1 MPIKLS
7 IDHVAR
13 TANASAVGPIH
24 FEDIREHLDG
34 ERIRGGLPYREFI
47 DATRAIA
54 DLSAEDTR
62 SVVDLLRRIGR
73 RGALGPT
80 AVIVSDDLSYGML
93 RMLQALLGDVAEV
106 RPFRAGEEAEAR
118 NWLADAPIRGGEEEG
133 DL

>member
-13 TANASAVGPIH
+13 AATASAIGRIH
-24 FEDIREHLDG
+24 IEDIREHLDG
-34 ERIRGGLPYREFI
+34 ERVRGGLPYREFI
-47 DATRAIA
+47 DATRAVV

-62 SVVDLLRRIGR
+62 SIVDLLRRMAS

-93 RMLQALLGDVAEV
+93 RMLQTLLGDVAEV
-106 RPFRAGEEAEAR
+106 RPFRAGQESEAR
-118 NWLADAPIRGGEEEG
+118 SWLATAPIRDGGERG
-133 DL
+133 

>member
-13 TANASAVGPIH
+13 TATASAIGRIH
-24 FEDIREHLDG
+24 LEDIREHLDG
-34 ERIRGGLPYREFI
+34 ERVRGGLPYREFI
-47 DATRAIA
+47 DATRAVV

-62 SVVDLLRRIGR
+62 SIVDLLRRMAG

-93 RMLQALLGDVAEV
+93 RMLQTLLGDVAEV
-106 RPFRAGEEAEAR
+106 RPFRAGQESEAR
-118 NWLADAPIRGGEEEG
+118 SWLATAPIRDGGERG
-133 DL
+133 